1 MLFDWRVSAVT
12 SAHPD
17 ILDRM
22 HAVGKEDLMEL
33 MESEVDVLHYSL
45 ELGDHLLNVTA
56 TTNKALYWLHEFRLQ
71 GV

>member
-1 MLFDWRVSAVT
+1 
-12 SAHPD
+12 
-17 ILDRM
+17 M

-56 TTNKALYWLHEFRLQ
+56 TTNKALDWLHEF
-71 GV
+71 